1 MYEGVLF
8 GRYEVDRSCRKNK
21 IKWQKEGKVT
31 NRLIWRQKSK
41 KLKGNMYFKIAT
53 VFTSFFIPKTRE
65 EEEQR
70 EKTELFMGENK
81 VKHFVNIL

>member
-1 MYEGVLF
+1 
-8 GRYEVDRSCRKNK
+8 
-21 IKWQKEGKVT
+21 
-31 NRLIWRQKSK
+31 
-41 KLKGNMYFKIAT
+41 MYFKIAT

>member
-1 MYEGVLF
+1 MAK
-8 GRYEVDRSCRKNK
+8 RRQSHQQADM
-21 IKWQKEGKVT
+21 VT
-31 NRLIWRQKSK
+31 K
-41 KLKGNMYFKIAT
+41 KLKANMYFKIAT